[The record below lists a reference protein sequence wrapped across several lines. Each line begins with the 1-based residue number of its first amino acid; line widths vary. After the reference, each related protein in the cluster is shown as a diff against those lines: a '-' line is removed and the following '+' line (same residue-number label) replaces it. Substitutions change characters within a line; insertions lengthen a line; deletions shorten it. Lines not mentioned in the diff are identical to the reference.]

1 LFKLDA
7 GLIEEI
13 IQNLIITRYSTPK
26 KTQYK
31 IELYIKMT
39 VVFSVSDSG
48 NGFPENEIQFAF
60 EKFYRIPNTKTDGSG
75 LGLSIVK
82 VL

>member
-1 LFKLDA
+1 
-7 GLIEEI
+7 
-13 IQNLIITRYSTPK
+13 
-26 KTQYK
+26 
-31 IELYIKMT
+31 MT

-48 NGFPENEIQFAF
+48 NGFPETKYNLLLINFIE
-60 EKFYRIPNTKTDGSG
+60 YPNKNDGSG